1 MKCPKCMEKR
11 ILDDV
16 PVKNLCP
23 KCGSEMASCVF
34 PDGSWSTE
42 CPECGYGEQG
52 GSGHEE
58 KVGGE
63 KR

>member
-1 MKCPKCMEKR
+1 MKRPKCMEKR

-23 KCGSEMASCVF
+23 KCGSEMYHEL
-34 PDGSWSTE
+34 G
-42 CPECGYGEQG
+42 PEYSEAYVCTNWKC
-52 GSGHEE
+52 GHEE